1 MAIHRD
7 LPNSELHEPKHIQAA
22 TAPGDAGKVIVAK
35 GDGTSELRKLV
46 RADIPSIDQALTDLE
61 NAASGGA
68 TGLAGVYIDAAMATA
83 TVDVTIEGKK
93 YYFIGPLAGQTV
105 TLQMPDPLDTTE
117 TIHIKR
123 LSATG
128 TLLVVPFSAE
138 QIEESTQLEILLKNN
153 SIELVS
159 DGTDWRII

>member
-7 LPNSELHEPKHIQAA
+7 LPNDQLHEPKHIQAA

-35 GDGTSELRKLV
+35 GDGTSELRKLT
-46 RADIPSIDQALTDLE
+46 RTDLPDIDQALTALE
-61 NAASGGA
+61 TASSNGA
-68 TGLAGVYIDAAMATA
+68 GLAGVYIDAAMATA

-93 YYFIGPLAGQTV
+93 YYFLGPLAGQTV

-117 TIHIKR
+117 TIHVKR

-128 TLLVVPFSAE
+128 TLLVVPFAAE
-138 QIEESTQLEILLKNN
+138 QIEESAQLEILLKNN